1 MTKYDRLGFLK
12 SDGTPEIE
20 TWGVGSEMLS
30 LKDDL
35 KKRPRCLLVGFM
47 GDSVWDR
54 ELTTISRDLKWKL
67 RAGQNLTEMRLA
79 TNFVYIPA
87 AFIGAQ
93 NIPEINAISKSNEMR
108 PWTLFNEYDRP
119 ICRRTLEEAGVPRN
133 LFGQKK
139 RAAGVYFYDE
149 GLMKTMTPKSYQ
161 SYMRFI
167 ELHEQPL
174 IWTRKMLANA
184 IWKLREVNERAR
196 KKIYAIIFYR
206 TRIRVL
212 IPIVFPETV
221 RVSRDALSAPLVD
234 TPSSGEVQQGEFS

>member
-93 NIPEINAISKSNEMR
+93 ISRKSTQFQSLTKCARGRFSMNM
-108 PWTLFNEYDRP
+108 
-119 ICRRTLEEAGVPRN
+119 IVQSAGVHW
-133 LFGQKK
+133 K
-139 RAAGVYFYDE
+139 RLGYRGIYLV
-149 GLMKTMTPKSYQ
+149 
-161 SYMRFI
+161 
-167 ELHEQPL
+167 
-174 IWTRKMLANA
+174 RK
-184 IWKLREVNERAR
+184 NERRASTFMM
-196 KKIYAIIFYR
+196 KA
-206 TRIRVL
+206 
-212 IPIVFPETV
+212 
-221 RVSRDALSAPLVD
+221 S
-234 TPSSGEVQQGEFS
+234 